1 MLHRSSHGPVKRA
14 RLSLAVQASLAACTL
29 FIAPYSQA
37 ATPASTSINIGQVSA
52 KASKKAKALLKATD
66 TRLTKKAI
74 FKSTQSEQLIDKR
87 QIAAAGP
94 LAGAAQALAQAPGI
108 SVRGY
113 GGISGTARYEIAVR
127 GVKVGW
133 SSVNGDVERNG
144 LTVLFDGIPMNNLS
158 AHNGGWDSNEIPIMQ
173 LISGVNVI
181 YGPGNPATR
190 WFDSVGGTIN
200 FVPVQPTAKA
210 GGTVNLSYGSD
221 QTEGANL
228 IMNTGTH
235 DGWST
240 VIAGGYV
247 RDNTFRTG
255 TFTAPSQST
264 AFFGKTVKTFSNG
277 SFTIGG
283 YADDSRE
290 FRPNFIPVSPIT
302 AGPGG
307 TAITVDGTPNTPL
320 YSQTTTGYYS
330 SLPEDVWFKQI
341 IVRDHLI
348 YSKLN
353 LDLSRDLTF
362 HDLFWYRHGHRVHY
376 RVNNYNFNGVQ
387 DTGTNSEYYNP
398 RSDTYGNRVDFD
410 WKLPMNLVKVGGSWI
425 YQTYNT
431 PYAGYNEAQGS
442 TPSDP
447 TQYNNDTIDS
457 TFLTAFVQ
465 DAISPVRDLTIT
477 PGLAAVD
484 FQTAF
489 FNSGLTYTP
498 PGPPGI
504 VDQNQSTVPDNSKVF
519 FRYEPSLGLRLQLMH
534 DWSLYGN
541 YAKTYQNPSDNAFG
555 AYNNSA
561 TAVNLSSL
569 QPIGSTDYEVGTKF
583 LIRRDALLRHFALN
597 INYYHDSLSNETLAT
612 FLAAAGGFATTEF
625 ASASATY
632 DGVNIDVQD
641 SPTWHWHVFADAAF
655 AHAHYNSYVPSGSTT
670 NYGGYPISYSPE
682 LSASAGVDY
691 RMVVDSLL
699 VTPALS
705 DQFTGRQYLF
715 NNVTNAPTNNVEMP
729 SYNVMNASVGV
740 RAAAHLAALS
750 SVTVT
755 VGVTNLLN
763 KGYDPI
769 EYISSGGYFGGNSAG
784 AILAD
789 PGAPRQYYINLSAKF

>member
-1 MLHRSSHGPVKRA
+1 MTYRSTYRPVKRA
-14 RLSLAVQASLAACTL
+14 NLPLAAHVSLAVCGLLMAPHSRAAST
-29 FIAPYSQA
+29 Q
-37 ATPASTSINIGQVSA
+37 STSINIGQVNA
-52 KASKKAKALLKATD
+52 KTSKKEKALLKATN
-66 TRLTKKAI
+66 TRLSHKKI
-74 FKSTQSEQLIDKR
+74 FESTQTEQVIDEK
-87 QIAAAGP
+87 QIATAGP
-94 LAGAAQALAQAPGI
+94 LAGSAQVLAQAPGI

-144 LTVLFDGIPMNNLS
+144 ITVLFDGIPMNNLS
-158 AHNGGWDSNEIPIMQ
+158 SHNGGWDSNEIPIMQ

-200 FVPVQPTAKA
+200 FVPVQPARKA
-210 GGTVNLSYGSD
+210 GGTINLSYGSN
-221 QTEGANL
+221 QTEGVNL
-228 IMNTGTH
+228 IANTGTH

-240 VIAGGYV
+240 VVAGGYV
-247 RDNTFRTG
+247 RNNTFRTG
-255 TFTAPSQST
+255 SFTAPSQST
-264 AFFGKTVKTFSNG
+264 AFFGKTIKTFING
-277 SFTIGG
+277 SFALGG

-320 YSQTTTGYYS
+320 YSQTTTGFYS
-330 SLPEDVWFKQI
+330 SLPENVWFKQI
-341 IVRDHLI
+341 RVRDHLI

-353 LDLSRDLTF
+353 LNFSRDLTF

-376 RVNNYNFNGVQ
+376 RVNNYYFNGVQ

-431 PYAGYNEAQGS
+431 PYAGYNAAQGS
-442 TPSDP
+442 SPSNP
-447 TQYNNDTIDS
+447 TQYNNDTINS

-465 DAISPVRDLTIT
+465 DAISPLQDVTIT

-498 PGPPGI
+498 PGPPG
-504 VDQNQSTVPDNSKVF
+504 VTDQNQSTVPDNSKVF
-519 FRYEPSLGLRLQLMH
+519 FRYEPSVGVRVKIKR

-555 AYNNSA
+555 AYNSNA

-569 QPIGSTDYEVGTKF
+569 QPIGSTDYEVGTKV
-583 LIRRDALLRHFALN
+583 LVRRNALLRHFALN
-597 INYYHDSLSNETLAT
+597 LNYYHDTLSNETLAT
-612 FLAAAGGFATTEF
+612 FLAAAGGFATTQF

-641 SPTWHWHVFADAAF
+641 SPTWHWHVFADAAI
-655 AHAHYNSYVPSGSTT
+655 AHAHYNSYVPGGSTT

-715 NNVTNAPTNNVEMP
+715 DNVTNAPTNNRQMP

-740 RAAAHLAALS
+740 RAAAHVAALS

-763 KGYDPI
+763 KGYNPI

-784 AILAD
+784 AVLAD
-789 PGAPRQYYINLSAKF
+789 PGAPRQYYVNLSAKF

>member
-1 MLHRSSHGPVKRA
+1 MTRRSDHRPVKQTT
-14 RLSLAVQASLAACTL
+14 LSLAAQVSLAACAL
-29 FIAPYSQA
+29 LAAPHSRA
-37 ATPASTSINIGQVSA
+37 ASVSSATVNIGQVSA
-52 KASKKAKALLKATD
+52 KSKKKHKALLKATD
-66 TRLTKKAI
+66 TRLSKKAI
-74 FKSTQSEQLIDKR
+74 FKSTQTEQVIGKR
-87 QIAAAGP
+87 QMAAVGPVAGS
-94 LAGAAQALAQAPGI
+94 AQVLAQAPGI
-108 SVRGY
+108 AVRGY

-144 LTVLFDGIPMNNLS
+144 ITVLFDGIPMNNLS

-210 GGTVNLSYGSD
+210 GGTVNMSYGSNE
-221 QTEGANL
+221 TEGTNF
-228 IMNTGTH
+228 IMHTGTH

-255 TFTAPSQST
+255 SFAAPSQST
-264 AFFGKTVKTFSNG
+264 AFFGKTVKTFTNG

-283 YADDSRE
+283 YVDDSRE

-307 TAITVDGTPNTPL
+307 TAITVDGTTNTPL
-320 YSQTTTGYYS
+320 YSQPTTGYYS
-330 SLPEDVWFKQI
+330 SLPESVWFKQI
-341 IVRDHLI
+341 QVSDHLI

-353 LDLSRDLTF
+353 LDLSDDLTF
-362 HDLFWYRHGHRVHY
+362 HDMFWYRHGHRVHY
-376 RVNNYNFNGVQ
+376 RVNNYNFGGVP

-410 WKLPMNLVKVGGSWI
+410 WRLPMNLVKVGGSWI

-431 PYAGYNEAQGS
+431 PYAGYNAAQGS
-442 TPSDP
+442 TPSNP

-457 TFLTAFVQ
+457 TFLTTFVQ
-465 DAISPVRDLTIT
+465 DAISPVRNLTIT
-477 PGLAAVD
+477 PGIAAVD

-498 PGPPGI
+498 PGPPG
-504 VDQNQSTVPDNSKVF
+504 VTDQNQSTVPDNSRVF
-519 FRYEPSLGLRLQLMH
+519 FRYEPSIGARLRLTRH
-534 DWSLYGN
+534 WSLYGN

-555 AYNNSA
+555 AYNSST
-561 TAVNLSSL
+561 TAVNLGSL
-569 QPIGSTDYEVGTKF
+569 RPIGSTDYEIGTKF
-583 LIRRDALLRHFALN
+583 LVRRDALLRHFALN
-597 INYYHDSLSNETLAT
+597 MNFYHDTLTNETLAT

-625 ASASATY
+625 AAASATY
-632 DGVNIDVQD
+632 DGLNIDFRD
-641 SPTWHWHVFADAAF
+641 SPTWHWHVFANAAF
-655 AHAHYNSYVPSGSTT
+655 ARAHFDSYIPGGSTT

-682 LSASAGVDY
+682 VSAVAGVDY

-699 VTPALS
+699 VTPTLS

-715 NNVTNAPTNNVEMP
+715 NNVTNAPTNNVQMP
-729 SYNVMNASVGV
+729 SYNILNTSVGV
-740 RAAAHLAALS
+740 RTAAHMAALS

-763 KGYDPI
+763 KEYDPI

-789 PGAPRQYYINLSAKF
+789 PGAPRQYYINLSGKF